1 MENNNKEKKV
11 KKEKNWDKK
20 EYLNERL
27 LRRPRSFYIDTGD
40 LFLKIS
46 LVLAVGSLIMAMY
59 TTMKVYNLPNHASY
73 YINSV
78 NGKIYE
84 NRITP
89 EKLEKMKA
97 AMAAYREKQKQ
108 QAQNNQ

>member
-1 MENNNKEKKV
+1 MEKNNKEKKV

-20 EYLNERL
+20 AYLNERL
-27 LRRPRSFYIDTGD
+27 LKRPRSFYIDTGD

-46 LVLAVGSLIMAMY
+46 LVLASCSLIMALY

-89 EKLEKMKA
+89 EKLEKMRT
-97 AMAAYREKQKQ
+97 AMAAYRAKQNE
-108 QAQNNQ
+108 QATNNK